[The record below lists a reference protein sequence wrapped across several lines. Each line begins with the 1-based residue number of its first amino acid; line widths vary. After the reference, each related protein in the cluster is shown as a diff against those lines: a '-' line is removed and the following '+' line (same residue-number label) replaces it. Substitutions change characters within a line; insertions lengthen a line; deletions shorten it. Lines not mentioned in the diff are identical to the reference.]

1 MNAPVSIAS
10 RRGSDREPGVSRGAG
25 HCSLAA
31 ALILAA
37 IAGCSKQVQTGPPLA
52 DPEIVAARVHEA
64 TGPPGPFRLRFDW
77 QYADEHGQLSGEGV
91 ARYNPTDSLRLDL
104 FAPGDASMGVSLT
117 PSGLTTLG
125 QIEEVRLPGPVFLY
139 AMAGIFRPGGTP
151 PGRGF
156 LADSSQVLVFPVG
169 SDSLFAHVQG
179 FRVLRL
185 EERRSGRVRKRI
197 EVSWDGLGVWPRSA
211 EYRDFVESRR
221 VRWELTEATEVLTKH
236 AAEIY
241 DLPHRM

>member
-1 MNAPVSIAS
+1 
-10 RRGSDREPGVSRGAG
+10 
-25 HCSLAA
+25 
-31 ALILAA
+31 
-37 IAGCSKQVQTGPPLA
+37 
-52 DPEIVAARVHEA
+52 ARVHEA

-169 SDSLFAHVQG
+169 NDSLFAHVQG
-179 FRVLRL
+179 SRVLRL

>member
-1 MNAPVSIAS
+1 M
-10 RRGSDREPGVSRGAG
+10 
-25 HCSLAA
+25 
-31 ALILAA
+31 
-37 IAGCSKQVQTGPPLA
+37 
-52 DPEIVAARVHEA
+52 
-64 TGPPGPFRLRFDW
+64 
-77 QYADEHGQLSGEGV
+77 
-91 ARYNPTDSLRLDL
+91 
-104 FAPGDASMGVSLT
+104 
-117 PSGLTTLG
+117 
-125 QIEEVRLPGPVFLY
+125 
-139 AMAGIFRPGGTP
+139 
-151 PGRGF
+151 
-156 LADSSQVLVFPVG
+156 FPVG
-169 SDSLFAHVQG
+169 NDSLFAHVQG